1 MRLGNQRAPLSLGSR
16 PAQAVVPHVGWGCR
30 GTRGLCPRG
39 LPPPRGD
46 PTSWSPAL
54 SLRVRDISPLL
65 KDPNSFRA
73 SINLLAN
80 HLKKT
85 HGGKID
91 YIAGK
96 WRDRGKGALAPR
108 DLRASASCLHVLAW
122 EAAWEAVRWRE
133 DSLDSG
139 QTPGGGGSFHL
150 SQADQGERDD
160 PTST

>member
-1 MRLGNQRAPLSLGSR
+1 MGLGNQRAPLSLGSR
-16 PAQAVVPHVGWGCR
+16 PAQAFVPHVGWGCR

-96 WRDRGKGALAPR
+96 WRDRGKAGPKVPLALCSLQTLGCGVPR
-108 DLRASASCLHVLAW
+108 V
-122 EAAWEAVRWRE
+122 
-133 DSLDSG
+133 
-139 QTPGGGGSFHL
+139 GGGTLLDFCQWKDKGPSIGG
-150 SQADQGERDD
+150 A
-160 PTST
+160 

>member
-1 MRLGNQRAPLSLGSR
+1 MGLGNQRAPLSLGSR

-96 WRDRGKGALAPR
+96 WRDRGKGAQAPR
-108 DLRASASCLHVLAW
+108 DL
-122 EAAWEAVRWRE
+122 
-133 DSLDSG
+133 
-139 QTPGGGGSFHL
+139 
-150 SQADQGERDD
+150 QG
-160 PTST
+160 